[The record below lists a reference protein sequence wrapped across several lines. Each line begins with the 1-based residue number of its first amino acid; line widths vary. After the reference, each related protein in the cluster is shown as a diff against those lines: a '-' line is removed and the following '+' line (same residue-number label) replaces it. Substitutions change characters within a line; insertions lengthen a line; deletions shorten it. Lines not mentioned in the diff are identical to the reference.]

1 MDTSS
6 LYVQLKVSFHK
17 LLIHIGLLAILFV
30 LTLQT
35 MPSIWAFLLTVV
47 AGFLSLFFRNR
58 LPITAMAHL
67 DQNTWTLARNSLKNS
82 QVAKSNLQQQA
93 GFEGMYYITAKRKE
107 EHGQPI
113 VIDKGKRPI
122 TVKEDM
128 YSGSWGVA
136 SISIYGYNM
145 SADNR
150 GITAGLNGIQKVTD
164 DDRLDGGSSVND
176 FENMEDENDDPFG
189 MNA

>member
-1 MDTSS
+1 MSRKIILKNVRFS
-6 LYVQLKVSFHK
+6 YVRVFEAEQFNGVGDFHYSVV
-17 LLIHIGLLAILFV
+17 LLIPK
-30 LTLQT
+30 TD
-35 MPSIWAFLLTVV
+35 
-47 AGFLSLFFRNR
+47 
-58 LPITAMAHL
+58 TALVKQINDAVKAEAQEYFSR
-67 DQNTWTLARNSLKNS
+67 DPKFKGRVPENYKSPLKDGDS
-82 QVAKSNLQQQA
+82 PEKEGQA

-136 SISIYGYNM
+136 SISLYGYNM

-150 GITAGLNGIQKVTD
+150 GISAGLNGIQKVTD

-176 FENMEDENDDPFG
+176 FDNLEDENDGLEDF
-189 MNA
+189 N

>member
-1 MDTSS
+1 MSRKLILKNVRFS
-6 LYVQLKVSFHK
+6 YVRVFEAEQYQGVGEFHYSVV
-17 LLIHIGLLAILFV
+17 LLIPKTDTALVKQINDAVKAEAQDYFAKDPKFKGRVPENYKSPLKDGDA
-30 LTLQT
+30 
-35 MPSIWAFLLTVV
+35 PEKKGK
-47 AGFLSLFFRNR
+47 AGY
-58 LPITAMAHL
+58 
-67 DQNTWTLARNSLKNS
+67 
-82 QVAKSNLQQQA
+82 
-93 GFEGMYYITAKRKE
+93 EGMYYITAKRKE

-113 VIDKGKRPI
+113 VIDKHKQPI

-136 SISIYGYNM
+136 SISIYGFNM

-164 DDRLDGGSSVND
+164 DDRLDGGASVND
-176 FENMEDENDDPFG
+176 FEDFGMQEDDDPFG